1 MASILHVV
9 NTYFAVPYFIGDQF
23 LYFRGKGHELHL
35 ICPGSEF
42 LEQYSRDMLFKY
54 KTIEI
59 TRTYTLLK
67 DIKALITICRY
78 LKSNKIG
85 IVVGHTP
92 KGALL
97 AMVAGWLRKTPVRI
111 YFRHGLVY
119 ETRRGIARKILI
131 FAERISAHFSTLIIC
146 VSPSVARV
154 SLRDKLNPAG
164 KQTILGRGT
173 CGGIDTLKVFNPEI
187 IRQGELVVLREKYKI
202 SSHDVVIGFCGRIV
216 PDKGIKELV
225 DSLDILRLRNAGKRF
240 IIMLV
245 GILEN
250 RDRLQQATLEKIN
263 YDRDIILTGYVRENI
278 NYYYSMMNI
287 YVLPSY
293 REGFGMSVI
302 EASAM
307 EIPVLTTRATG
318 CIDSII
324 ENVTGKFI
332 LNDPQSIAEGIEY
345 FINDPEK
352 ARSAGKAGREF
363 VRQNFDNL
371 ILWKELEKYYR

>member
-9 NTYFAVPYFIGDQF
+9 NTYFAVPYFIGGQF
-23 LYFRGKGHELHL
+23 LYFREKGHELHL
-35 ICPGSEF
+35 ICPDSEF
-42 LEQYSRDMLFKY
+42 LEKYSRDMQFKY
-54 KTIEI
+54 ETLEI

-67 DIKALITICRY
+67 DIKALITIYRY
-78 LKSNKIG
+78 IKRNRIG

-97 AMVAGWLRKTPVRI
+97 AMIAGWLRRTPVRI

-119 ETRRGIARKILI
+119 ETRRGIAREILI
-131 FAERISAHFSTLIIC
+131 LAERVSAYFSTLIIC

-154 SLRDKLNPAG
+154 SLRDRLNPAG

-173 CGGIDTLKVFNPEI
+173 CGGIDTRKVFNPAV
-187 IRQGELVVLREKYKI
+187 IRHDDLMVLREQYKI
-202 SSHDVVIGFCGRIV
+202 RTCDVVIGFCGRIV

-225 DSLDILRLRNAGKRF
+225 DSLDILRSRNPGNRF

-245 GILEN
+245 GFLEN
-250 RDRLQQATLEKIN
+250 RDRLPQSTLEKIN
-263 YDRDIILTGYVRENI
+263 SDRDIILTGYVRENI
-278 NYYYSMMNI
+278 NYFYSMMNI

-293 REGFGMSVI
+293 REGFGISVI

-318 CIDSII
+318 CIDAII
-324 ENVTGKFI
+324 ENVTGRYI
-332 LNDPQSIAEGIEY
+332 LINPQSIAEGIEY
-345 FINDPEK
+345 FIIDPER
-352 ARSAGKAGREF
+352 ARLAGKAGREF
-363 VRQNFDNL
+363 VRHNFDNL
-371 ILWKELEKYYR
+371 LLWKELEKYYR